1 MQVVSIHSIVVFSCI
16 FTRWS
21 CSIIITSSIFKKLAL
36 FSKRF
41 NCEKIIFQIC
51 VYYFFNNKSQN
62 INIIHIVYTIYYI
75 VYLVSVLL
83 LGSQKERTTVG
94 LDNMVVAGCEQEC
107 KANFRFLFCFF
118 KQCLFSTS
126 LLTSY

>member
-1 MQVVSIHSIVVFSCI
+1 MPVVSIHSIVVFSCI

-21 CSIIITSSIFKKLAL
+21 CSIIITSSIFKKLTL

-41 NCEKIIFQIC
+41 NCEKNYISNMC
-51 VYYFFNNKSQN
+51 VLFFNNKSQN
-62 INIIHIVYTIYYI
+62 INIIYIVYTIYYI

-94 LDNMVVAGCEQEC
+94 LDNMVVAGCKQEC